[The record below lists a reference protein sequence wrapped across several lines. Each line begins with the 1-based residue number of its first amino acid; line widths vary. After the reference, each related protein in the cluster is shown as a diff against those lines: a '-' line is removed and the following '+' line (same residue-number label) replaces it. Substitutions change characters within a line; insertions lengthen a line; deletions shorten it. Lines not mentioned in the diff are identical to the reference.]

1 MSHDQQLP
9 GAAADIA
16 EEFPDV
22 WSAYSELGEAVANA
36 GPLNAR
42 ERRLVKLAL
51 AIGARSE
58 GAVHS
63 HVRRAQDDGVESAA
77 LDQVALLAVPTL
89 GLPRATAALTWIR
102 DQDGSDD

>member
-16 EEFPDV
+16 DEFPDV

-102 DQDGSDD
+102 DQDGSSD

>member
-1 MSHDQQLP
+1 MNHDQQLP

-22 WSAYSELGEAVANA
+22 WSAYSGLGEAVANA

-63 HVRRAQDDGVESAA
+63 HVRRAQDDGVETAA
-77 LDQVALLAVPTL
+77 LDQVALLAIPTL

-102 DQDGSDD
+102 DQDGDDD